1 MKGGFLMQERYS
13 RQVLFSGI
21 GEMGQRKIREKHVLL
36 IGAGALEST
45 RMQKHSLGWE
55 LGN

>member
-1 MKGGFLMQERYS
+1 MQERYS

-36 IGAGALEST
+36 IGAGAL
-45 RMQKHSLGWE
+45 RMQKHLLGWE

>member
-1 MKGGFLMQERYS
+1 MQERYS

-21 GEMGQRKIREKHVLL
+21 GEMGQKNKRKACAL
-36 IGAGALEST
+36 IGAGALGAANAE
-45 RMQKHSLGWE
+45 HSLGWE

>member
-1 MKGGFLMQERYS
+1 MQERYS

-36 IGAGALEST
+36 IGAGALGL